1 MRFKLLLISCLHVG
15 FLMTASAQ
23 PLRVMSYNIRFDNPE
38 DGANT
43 WSNRRDFLVEQV
55 HKTNPDILG
64 IQESLPAQ
72 VTYLVGKLTGY
83 GHAGIGRDEN
93 GSGESTTILF
103 RRERFEITESHT
115 FWLSDT
121 PQHLSKGW
129 DAAIRRICTY
139 AKLIDRKTGQ
149 EMLVLNTHFDHV
161 GVEARKKSA
170 ELILLK
176 IAELNTQNHPVILLG
191 DFNATPDSEPI
202 KLLKGKMTEARV
214 VAANVKRPQ
223 LGSFNAFDSSKPA
236 DRLIDH
242 IFISSDLKVSNYEM
256 LVESRE
262 GRYPS
267 DHFPVVAELQLA
279 EKR

>member
-1 MRFKLLLISCLHVG
+1 MKTKIRTLASILLTTVSI
-15 FLMTASAQ
+15 AAAQ
-23 PLRVMSYNIRFDNPE
+23 PLRVMSYNIRYDNAE

-64 IQESLPAQ
+64 VQESLPAQ
-72 VTYLVGKLTGY
+72 VHYLVEKLTGY

-93 GSGESTTILF
+93 GTGESTTILF
-103 RRERFEITESHT
+103 RRERFEETESHT
-115 FWLSDT
+115 FWLSET
-121 PQHLSKGW
+121 PTHMSKGW
-129 DAAIRRICTY
+129 DADIRRICTY
-139 AKLIDRKTGQ
+139 VRLTDRKTGQ
-149 EMLVLNTHFDHV
+149 QLLVLNTHFDHV

-170 ELILLK
+170 ELILSK
-176 IAELNTQNHPVILLG
+176 IAELNTQSHPVVLLG
-191 DFNATPDSEPI
+191 DFNATPDSDPI
-202 KLLKGKMTEARV
+202 KLLKAKLTEARV

-223 LGSFNAFDSSKPA
+223 LGSFNAFDTTKPA

-242 IFISSDLKVSNYEM
+242 IFFTGGLQVSNYEM

-267 DHFPVVAELQLA
+267 DHFPVVADLA
-279 EKR
+279 IKK